1 MDYSKLSKKQLI
13 EIIIKQNNSTF
24 PAKEKVLSSS
34 VSNVVQTKPHLDNE
48 QKIIQNLRKLVS
60 QLRAENKELSQEK
73 ENLSK
78 EAKKLKIIVNNIKV
92 VGKNILI
99 ELKEVS
105 KAAYETLTKRYDFKS
120 IENLSNVKELEKL
133 ILQLLVDQWNAYAD
147 ILKYKNYTLNNSSEK
162 SNAPAKDLSQD
173 PNEDQSKSLNIQN
186 KENINNEI
194 DKEIEVEVDPFNV
207 DDIQDQTQKELEKEN
222 LDSITKTG
230 KQKYSTTEA
239 NYLPEFEN
247 LSKED
252 PLFVINN
259 TASGINKN
267 LNERDH
273 QKEHLVLT
281 DKKISTP
288 NNDQGTIA
296 GVISLNKDDIIYH
309 YCPNCGKITRCKI
322 STIKRD
328 NVVSIIDSAKVKNIL
343 APVYAITCQECKNT
357 FDYNPTEFEII
368 TYTTDV
374 RSELFKLLRNNDV
387 KEESEQESQ
396 AENSS
401 LNAESTYCK
410 NKEKIDNN
418 INTHEGTYSAGDR
431 EPCRNGKRTIIGSA
445 QVISAQT
452 ELEIRKYE
460 KKITELEKILAKNN
474 LDPKQNASIQ
484 AKIQY
489 YDNKIRRLLADF
501 LSSLPDAYERIG
513 SITDSLVTTKEG
525 NTIIDPYKFDSDLW
539 GRMPLFLKSRIS
551 VGLAASMG
559 AFFTNLSLPKSRIS
573 TFLNQLGSNY
583 SRTQC
588 ITFINNFARAY
599 IRPISR
605 LIRKDI
611 LANCSSVLMDETPI
625 KSKFKKTKNG
635 NLGNYTMWTLVSS
648 RTSPIKAVWFTCT
661 PSRSKNTIVELF
673 KDAKD
678 TLKTLTVDMFSGY
691 PAALKELE
699 EAYGVKITLTAC
711 LTHLRRP
718 LHQYLS
724 DNCLIKVYQD
734 LITEAESF
742 ANFNKALTKRS
753 KTQKDLSNNDI
764 ILLSIYYFINSIYAI
779 ESEVVLR
786 HSFNVQTEEFKADLL
801 QARTDSSS
809 LVIDAIYKLARM
821 FVAKNPH
828 LFNIKQNNET
838 GELKFFG
845 IAQRREAKAIAFLLN
860 NEEQMR
866 VFLTNPEV
874 ETNESSCERAL
885 RTGVLAKN
893 SFNFIASPD
902 GMEAFSDYQTIEATC
917 RLNSVSTV
925 AYLIWLASNIRYRLI
940 KQKKQG
946 KDDPTMFV
954 MPGNVKLKEPEVLY
968 EECKMYHSKNLM
980 CYDKVDVKGLTPYD
994 YARYLREFKPD
1005 EKIAGEGHL

>member
-13 EIIIKQNNSTF
+13 ELVKKLESQQNNSTSF
-24 PAKEKVLSSS
+24 AKEKILSFS
-34 VSNVVQTKPHLDNE
+34 VSNVVQTNKASDNE
-48 QKIIQNLRKLVS
+48 QKIIQNLCKLVS
-60 QLRAENKELSQEK
+60 HLRTENKELSQEK
-73 ENLSK
+73 EDLLKESK
-78 EAKKLKIIVNNIKV
+78 ELKIIINNIKV

-133 ILQLLVDQWNAYAD
+133 ILQLLVDQWNAYVD

-173 PNEDQSKSLNIQN
+173 SNEDQSKSSNIQN

-194 DKEIEVEVDPFNV
+194 DKEIEVDPFTV
-207 DDIQDQTQKELEKEN
+207 DDIQDKTQKELEKEN

-230 KQKYSTTEA
+230 KQKYSNTEA
-239 NYLPEFEN
+239 NDLPEFEN

-357 FDYNPTEFEII
+357 FDYNPTEFETI

-387 KEESEQESQ
+387 KEESKQESHTETY

-401 LNAESTYCK
+401 LNADLTYCK

-418 INTHEGTYSAGDR
+418 INTHEGTYSSEDR
-431 EPCRNGKRTIIGSA
+431 ESCRNGKRTIIGSA

-661 PSRSKNTIVELF
+661 PNRSKNTIVELF

-699 EAYGVKITLTAC
+699 EAYGVKITLSSC

-724 DNCLIKVYQD
+724 DNYLIKVYQD

-764 ILLSIYYFINSIYAI
+764 ILL
-779 ESEVVLR
+779 L
-786 HSFNVQTEEFKADLL
+786 
-801 QARTDSSS
+801 
-809 LVIDAIYKLARM
+809 
-821 FVAKNPH
+821 
-828 LFNIKQNNET
+828 
-838 GELKFFG
+838 
-845 IAQRREAKAIAFLLN
+845 
-860 NEEQMR
+860 
-866 VFLTNPEV
+866 
-874 ETNESSCERAL
+874 
-885 RTGVLAKN
+885 
-893 SFNFIASPD
+893 
-902 GMEAFSDYQTIEATC
+902 
-917 RLNSVSTV
+917 
-925 AYLIWLASNIRYRLI
+925 
-940 KQKKQG
+940 
-946 KDDPTMFV
+946 
-954 MPGNVKLKEPEVLY
+954 
-968 EECKMYHSKNLM
+968 
-980 CYDKVDVKGLTPYD
+980 
-994 YARYLREFKPD
+994 
-1005 EKIAGEGHL
+1005 